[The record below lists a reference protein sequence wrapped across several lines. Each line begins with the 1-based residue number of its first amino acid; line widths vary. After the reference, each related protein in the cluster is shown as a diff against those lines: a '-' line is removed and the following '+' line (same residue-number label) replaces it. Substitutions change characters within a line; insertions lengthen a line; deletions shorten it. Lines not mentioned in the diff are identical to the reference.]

1 MNYNNEERCK
11 ELGLIPIKEIVF
23 SGNFKNKYKYTVNF
37 NCDYGIKIIDN
48 DKTSYNIISLKRK
61 EPLIIE
67 FNWYKDCYRLYLN
80 GDCYN
85 IYPSQINNYINK
97 YMEVLKNEI

>member
-23 SGNFKNKYKYTVNF
+23 SGNFKNNYNYKVNF
-37 NCDYGIKIIDN
+37 KCDYGIKIIDN
-48 DKTSYNIISLKRK
+48 DKRCYDIISLKRK

-67 FNWYKDCYRLYLN
+67 FNGYKDCYRLYLN
-80 GDCYN
+80 GQYYSVYPCQ
-85 IYPSQINNYINK
+85 IYNYINK
-97 YMEVLKNEI
+97 YLKEENNE

>member
-23 SGNFKNKYKYTVNF
+23 SGNFKNNYKYTVNF
-37 NCDYGIKIIDN
+37 KCDYGIKIIDH
-48 DKTSYNIISLKRK
+48 DKRIYNIISLKRK

-67 FNWYKDCYRLYLN
+67 FNDYKDCYRLYLN
-80 GDCYN
+80 GDYYN
-85 IYPSQINNYINK
+85 IYPSQIDNYINK
-97 YMEVLKNEI
+97 YMEVNNE